1 MDEDILSNLGL
12 GVDGAEPDQEDTQPQ
27 DTIDIDNTER
37 YKYNK
42 NYFIL
47 GRKEK
52 FQLTFLLDLL
62 LHANYLKSIKT

>member
-47 GRKEK
+47 EEK
-52 FQLTFLLDLL
+52 KNFNLLFSLICCFM
-62 LHANYLKSIKT
+62 HII

>member
-37 YKYNK
+37 YEY
-42 NYFIL
+42 I
-47 GRKEK
+47 
-52 FQLTFLLDLL
+52 
-62 LHANYLKSIKT
+62 

>member
-37 YKYNK
+37 YEYIK
-42 NYFIL
+42 NDLFL
-47 GRKEK
+47 EEK
-52 FQLTFLLDLL
+52 DNSLFS
-62 LHANYLKSIKT
+62 SICCFM

>member
-37 YKYNK
+37 YEYIENDL
-42 NYFIL
+42 FL
-47 GRKEK
+47 EEK
-52 FQLTFLLDLL
+52 DNSLFSLICCFMQ
-62 LHANYLKSIKT
+62 II